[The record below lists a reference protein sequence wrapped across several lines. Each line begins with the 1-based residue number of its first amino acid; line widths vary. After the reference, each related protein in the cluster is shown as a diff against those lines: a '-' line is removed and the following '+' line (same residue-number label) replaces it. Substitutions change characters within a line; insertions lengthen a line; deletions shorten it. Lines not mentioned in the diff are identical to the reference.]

1 MAMQNTVETTG
12 QLERR
17 VNVAVPLAE
26 IEGEVEKRLSR
37 LAKTVKLP
45 GFRPGHVPLKMVAQ
59 QYGPQLRSE
68 VISDRVQASFN
79 DAIREQN
86 LQVAGYPRIEPAPR
100 NDGAANP
107 DALEFQATFEVYPEI
122 KLGDLSGVTIEKP
135 EVALTPA
142 DIDATLEKLRMQR
155 ATFEPVARAA
165 RTGDRVT
172 VDFTGTLDG
181 VEFAGGQARD
191 FPITLG
197 EGRMLPEFEAALPG
211 TVAGDSKTFDL
222 QFPADYHGKDVAGRN
237 ARFALTVKSVA
248 ETRLPAMDDAFAK
261 EFGIASGKL
270 ADLRAE
276 VEQNLT
282 LEMKRRIETVVKE
295 QVLRGLR
302 SQADFAVP
310 ASLVDAEAMNM
321 LQRTAQNLMQQG
333 VKREDIRLTPDIF
346 RAQAGERVA
355 LGLLM
360 ADLVREHGLAA
371 RPEQVRARVIESAQT
386 YETPDAVVRWHYE
399 KPERLAEFEAQAAEQ
414 NVVDWALS
422 KMHVAGKP
430 TSFDALM
437 NPKDA
442 PSSASA
448 APVA

>member
-1 MAMQNTVETTG
+1 MQNTIESTG

-45 GFRPGHVPLKMVAQ
+45 GFRPGHVPIKIVAQ

-68 VISDRVQASFN
+68 VISDRVQASF
-79 DAIREQN
+79 DSAVREQN
-86 LQVAGYPRIEPAPR
+86 LQVAGYPRIEPKPR

-107 DALEFQATFEVYPEI
+107 DALEFQATFEIYPEV
-122 KLGDLSGVTIEKP
+122 KLGDLADVTIERP
-135 EVALTPA
+135 EVVLAPA
-142 DIDATLEKLRMQR
+142 DIDATLEKLRVQR
-155 ATFEPVARAA
+155 ATFATVARAA
-165 RTGDRVT
+165 QPRDRVT
-172 VDFTGTLDG
+172 VDFTGTIDG

-211 TVAGDSKTFDL
+211 LAAGDTKAFDL
-222 QFPADYHGKDVAGRN
+222 EFPADYHGKEVAGKK
-237 ARFALTVKSVA
+237 AQFQLTVKSVE
-248 ETRLPAMDDAFAK
+248 ETRLPVLDDTFAK

-282 LEMKRRIETVVKE
+282 LEMKRRIETVIKE

-302 SQADFAVP
+302 AKAQFAVP
-310 ASLVDAEAMNM
+310 ASLVEMEANNM
-321 LQRTAQNLMQQG
+321 LQRTAQNLIQQG
-333 VKREDIRLTPDIF
+333 VKRDDIRLTPDVF
-346 RAQAGERVA
+346 RSQAGERVT

-371 RPEQVRARVIESAQT
+371 KAEQVRARVTESAQT
-386 YETPDAVVRWHYE
+386 YEQPDAVVRWHYE

-414 NVVDWALS
+414 NVVEWALS
-422 KMHVAGKP
+422 KMKAVDKP
-430 TSFDALM
+430 TTFDALM
-437 NPKDA
+437 NPKDTRTA
-442 PSSASA
+442 
-448 APVA
+448 